1 VCNCL
6 PPEVSLLD
14 LGEHHLKDVIRSEQ
28 VFQVCVS
35 DLPSEFPPLRLLDV
49 KLTNLPAQPTTFI
62 GREGELA
69 AVLALLRRDN
79 VRLITLT
86 GPGGTGKT
94 RLSIQA
100 AAKCWTS
107 SSTGCS
113 SCR

>member
-1 VCNCL
+1 MQL
-6 PPEVSLLD
+6 LAAWVSLLD
-14 LGEHHLKDVIRSEQ
+14 LGEHRLKDVFRPEQ

-35 DLPSEFPPLRLLDV
+35 DLPSEFPPLRLLDA

-62 GREGELA
+62 GRERELA

-94 RLSIQA
+94 RSAYRPPQM
-100 AAKCWTS
+100 CWTS
-107 SSTGCS
+107 TSMGCS